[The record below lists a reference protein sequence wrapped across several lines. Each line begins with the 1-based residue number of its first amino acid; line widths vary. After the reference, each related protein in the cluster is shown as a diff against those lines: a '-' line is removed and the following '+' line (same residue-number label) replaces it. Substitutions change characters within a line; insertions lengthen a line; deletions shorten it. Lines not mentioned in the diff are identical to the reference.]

1 VRIPEAVVVADSAI
15 LQKGVARR
23 AAVAVLGAWVLLLAA
38 MPAVRAEVSAP
49 DVVVFCDPTVSHAVQ
64 DLGAFWR
71 GRTGIPVRVF
81 PAPTKLLLEMTAHG
95 VHVDMLILQGDKA
108 MDDAVSRKLV
118 KPETRFSAWRTRLVL
133 ARRAGQGT
141 PAPDLAT
148 ALAQNTHVAIVD
160 PGVDPAGDESQAAL
174 EGAGV
179 LPLPADKSLGVVGTP
194 DADFLLASGDVG
206 LALVYATDLA
216 AEPGFAL
223 AAPVPDGSYPPIT
236 YSVAIVTNPISAN
249 AEQFRLFL
257 RSTEAQQRL
266 KALGLEVSP

>member
-1 VRIPEAVVVADSAI
+1 VHIPEAVAAADSAI
-15 LQKGVARR
+15 LQTRAARR
-23 AAVAVLGAWVLLLAA
+23 AAAAVLGAWALLLAA
-38 MPAVRAEVSAP
+38 MPAVRAEDGAP

-64 DLGAFWR
+64 ELGAFWR

-81 PAPTKLLLEMTAHG
+81 PAPTKLLVEMTAHV

-118 KPETRFSAWRTRLVL
+118 KPETRFSAWRTKLVL
-133 ARRAGQGT
+133 ARRAGQGM

-148 ALAQNTHVAIVD
+148 ALAQNMRVAIVD

-174 EGAGV
+174 QAAGV
-179 LPLPADKSLGVVGTP
+179 LPLPAGKSVGVVGTP

-206 LALVYATDLA
+206 LALVYATDIA

-236 YSVAIVTNPISAN
+236 YSIATVTNPVGAN
-249 AEQFRLFL
+249 TEKFRLFL

-266 KALGLEVSP
+266 KSLGLEVSP